1 MPLLTANDLCA
12 AMETILADKLSGL
25 ASSRGLKPVTAWDQL
40 PTSDALTSAN
50 VPVGA
55 IASPGLTDAPVR
67 RSTGIDATWR
77 VVVAVYDRGRDYV
90 ETAKK
95 VRDWAAVVRQVV
107 IQNPTL
113 GGVASG
119 LVWVGE
125 EYTELPERPSARTLG
140 GCAVAFD
147 VTARNVID
155 AKPYTDPATDDPTVQ
170 STHRTITVRP
180 LNQE

>member
-12 AMETILADKLSGL
+12 AMEAILADKLSGL
-25 ASSRGLKPVTAWDQL
+25 AGSRGLDPVTTWHQL
-40 PTSDALTSAN
+40 PTSDALSTAN
-50 VPVGA
+50 LPAGA
-55 IASPGLTDAPVR
+55 ITSPGLTDEPVR
-67 RSTGIDATWR
+67 RSTGFDATWR
-77 VVVAVYDRGRDYV
+77 VVVGVYDRGRDYA

-95 VRDWAAVVRQVV
+95 VRDWAAVVRQVA

-125 EYTELPERPSARTLG
+125 EYAELPERSSARTLG

-155 AKPYTDPATDDPTVQ
+155 SKPYTDPATTDPVVT
-170 STHRTITVRP
+170 STHRKVTVRP